1 MTTEDT
7 PSVAETTAAGDQ
19 NDTGTQPEDIQGND
33 QPIGEDTSIDDGDSG
48 DDVAYDPGA
57 PAPEVTKDKLQGH
70 ALFSMSMATPPKP
83 ISAAAAV
90 TQMRNA
96 VVEQARQS
104 APLFDTH
111 AAAMR
116 RNVIGSNEPLL
127 PVLTPVQ
134 Q

>member
-19 NDTGTQPEDIQGND
+19 NDSGTPDVDITGQQQTAIAD
-33 QPIGEDTSIDDGDSG
+33 DDGSDV
-48 DDVAYDPGA
+48 DVAYDSGA

-70 ALFSMSMATPPKP
+70 ALFSMSMATPPMP

-90 TQMRNA
+90 AQMRNA

-116 RNVIGSNEPLL
+116 RNPGNMGDTPM
-127 PVLTPVQ
+127 PVLTPVKQ
-134 Q
+134 

>member
-1 MTTEDT
+1 MENDQQ
-7 PSVAETTAAGDQ
+7 SVAEATAVGDI
-19 NDTGTQPEDIQGND
+19 NDSGTPDEDITGQQQTAIAD
-33 QPIGEDTSIDDGDSG
+33 DDGSDV
-48 DDVAYDPGA
+48 DVAYDSGA

-90 TQMRNA
+90 AQMRNA

-104 APLFDTH
+104 APLFETH

-116 RNVIGSNEPLL
+116 RNVIGSNEPML
-127 PVLTPVQ
+127 PTVTPVNQ
-134 Q
+134 